1 MPEVIDGIIAR
12 FHGKRS
18 GQPEVSSSLPQVDH
32 TGPWEIRK
40 EFARRVHAGKFA
52 QPQKPV

>member
-12 FHGKRS
+12 FHGKRA
-18 GQPEVSSSLPQVDH
+18 GQPEASPSPQVDH

-40 EFARRVHAGKFA
+40 EFARRLHQGRFA
-52 QPQKPV
+52 QPQKPI